1 MDRKD
6 EDLLKK
12 LLPMFKIEARD
23 HLKIISS
30 GLIDLEKRRP
40 RKARRNH

>member
-12 LLPMFKIEARD
+12 LLPMFKIEAQD

-30 GLIDLEKRRP
+30 GLIEIEKTEP
-40 RKARRNH
+40 ENQAKS